1 MQPLEGKRASQKA
14 GFLCPISSKIL
25 VNIEGKRKEKKYKKV
40 KKEEKRREEKAK
52 VALLVVI
59 LATLGSM
66 HLVVT
71 YKKNTA
77 GYICSISSC

>member
-1 MQPLEGKRASQKA
+1 M
-14 GFLCPISSKIL
+14 CPISSKIL

-40 KKEEKRREEKAK
+40 KKEEMRREEKAK

-71 YKKNTA
+71 LTKKIIQLDIFAPFRHVRRRFKMQT
-77 GYICSISSC
+77 